1 MASGKTPSA
10 TKSEK
15 RLAQLGREMAQLSGE
30 LQGGRE
36 YMLDRAQLDK
46 SERYEEQALSQVYAA
61 EAGTMGGNPQNQVV
75 DYDTRDRVGLGA
87 VSEATSEQ
95 QQAAVL
101 GGVAGADLGV
111 QGAAAGAEYKMG
123 LDVMAENAAREAARQ
138 QKSANIQNAIGTGVG
153 MYLGMNGGKGPVD
166 SKAIDAEISSL
177 GVQGADKVLA
187 SGDASFIKS
196 LNYTP
201 KPIKDQ
207 NLLGQFSWAPN
218 NGLGSV

>member
-46 SERYEEQALSQVYAA
+46 SERYEEQALGQVYAA
-61 EAGTMGGNPQNQVV
+61 EAGTMGGNPQNQII
-75 DYDTRDRVGLGA
+75 DYDTRDRVGLGV

-95 QQAAVL
+95 QQMAAL
-101 GGVAGADLGV
+101 GGVAGADLGT
-111 QGAAAGAEYKMG
+111 QSAAAGAEYKMG
-123 LDVMAENAAREAARQ
+123 LDVMAENAARDAAKAQ
-138 QKSANIQNAIGTGVG
+138 QSANIQNDIGSGVG
-153 MYLGMNGGKGPVD
+153 MYLGMNGGGAPVNSQAID
-166 SKAIDAEISSL
+166 SKINSL
-177 GVQGADKVLA
+177 GVQGADKVLTQ
-187 SGDASFIKS
+187 GDASFIKS

-218 NGLGSV
+218 DMMGSV